1 MRANSSRPLFPVAR
15 PPPLFFFSSLSTSSC
30 LSSPLSLQTSTPAR
44 PLTVR
49 AAAVTP
55 RTDPSQ
61 RIVVTGM
68 GIASCFGN
76 DVGAF
81 YDKLLAGVSAVGPID
96 RFDATEFPTNFAAQ
110 IRNFDNEG

>member
-1 MRANSSRPLFPVAR
+1 
-15 PPPLFFFSSLSTSSC
+15 
-30 LSSPLSLQTSTPAR
+30 
-44 PLTVR
+44 
-49 AAAVTP
+49 
-55 RTDPSQ
+55 
-61 RIVVTGM
+61 M